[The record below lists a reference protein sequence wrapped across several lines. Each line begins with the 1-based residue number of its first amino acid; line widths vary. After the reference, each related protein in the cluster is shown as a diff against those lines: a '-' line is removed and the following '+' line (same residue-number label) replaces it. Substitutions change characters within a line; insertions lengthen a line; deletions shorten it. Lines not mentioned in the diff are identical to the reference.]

1 MRERGRSLELART
14 LGAMPQPKKQGTA
27 KRSATTKRAS
37 ATTRASSAKRASS
50 PKRASTSKRA
60 TTGKRT
66 ATTRQSTAP
75 KRATTAAADDPLRR
89 LNTLL
94 DALTKSV
101 MLTGDRIQEVVD
113 DAVKRGRLTRTDA
126 EDLVQRLISLGR
138 QQTEDVI
145 SDIEQLLGRGVSQ
158 GGDRVLRHV
167 DKARRAVG
175 IGTFPILGYDD
186 LSAGQINERLSDLTP
201 AQLRKVRDHEKR
213 NANRKSVLQAIERK
227 LK

>member
-1 MRERGRSLELART
+1 
-14 LGAMPQPKKQGTA
+14 MPQPKKQGAAT
-27 KRSATTKRAS
+27 KRSASTTK
-37 ATTRASSAKRASS
+37 RASSAKRATTAKRSTT
-50 PKRASTSKRA
+50 KRASTAKRA
-60 TTGKRT
+60 
-66 ATTRQSTAP
+66 AP
-75 KRATTAAADDPLRR
+75 KPPSDDAVAR
-89 LNTLL
+89 LNLL
-94 DALTKSV
+94 RDTLTKGV

-113 DAVKRGRLTRTDA
+113 DAVKRGRMTRSDA
-126 EDLVQRLISLGR
+126 EDLVQRLIALGR
-138 QQTEDVI
+138 KQTEDLIGDV
-145 SDIEQLLGRGVSQ
+145 EQLLGRGATT

-186 LSAGQINERLSDLTP
+186 LSAGQITERLSDLTP

>member
-1 MRERGRSLELART
+1 MCERGRSLELART
-14 LGAMPQPKKQGTA
+14 LRGMPQPKKQGTA
-27 KRSATTKRAS
+27 TKRS
-37 ATTRASSAKRASS
+37 SSAKRTNA
-50 PKRASTSKRA
+50 RAST
-60 TTGKRT
+60 
-66 ATTRQSTAP
+66 TTRAAP
-75 KRATTAAADDPLRR
+75 KPPTDDALARLSGLR
-89 LNTLL
+89 
-94 DALTKSV
+94 DALTKGV

-113 DAVKRGRLTRTDA
+113 DAVKRGRMTRSDA

-138 QQTEDVI
+138 KQTEDLI
-145 SDIEQLLGRGVSQ
+145 GDIEQLLGRGAST

-175 IGTFPILGYDD
+175 IGSFPVLGYDD
-186 LSAGQINERLSDLTP
+186 LSAAQVTERLDDLTP

>member
-1 MRERGRSLELART
+1 
-14 LGAMPQPKKQGTA
+14 MPQPKKQATATKRSTKPKRPPA
-27 KRSATTKRAS
+27 KRTTKSASTTTKRA
-37 ATTRASSAKRASS
+37 AAK
-50 PKRASTSKRA
+50 
-60 TTGKRT
+60 
-66 ATTRQSTAP
+66 AP
-75 KRATTAAADDPLRR
+75 ADDAAARLSGLR
-89 LNTLL
+89 
-94 DALTKSV
+94 DALTKGV

-113 DAVKRGRLTRTDA
+113 DAVKRGRMTRSDA

-138 QQTEDVI
+138 KQTEDLI
-145 SDIEQLLGRGVSQ
+145 GDIEQLLGRGAST

-186 LSAGQINERLSDLTP
+186 LSAAQVTERLDALTP

>member
-1 MRERGRSLELART
+1 
-14 LGAMPQPKKQGTA
+14 MPQPKKQGTA
-27 KRSATTKRAS
+27 TKRSTTTKRS
-37 ATTRASSAKRASS
+37 SSAKRTAT
-50 PKRASTSKRA
+50 KRAATKRA
-60 TTGKRT
+60 
-66 ATTRQSTAP
+66 AP
-75 KRATTAAADDPLRR
+75 KPQADDPLAP
-89 LNTLL
+89 LNHLR
-94 DALTKSV
+94 DSLTKGV

-113 DAVKRGRLTRTDA
+113 DAVKRGRMTRSDA

-138 QQTEDVI
+138 KQTEDLI
-145 SDIEQLLGRGVSQ
+145 GDIEQLLGRGAST

-175 IGTFPILGYDD
+175 IGSFPILGYDD
-186 LSAGQINERLSDLTP
+186 LSAAQITDRLTDLTP

>member
-1 MRERGRSLELART
+1 
-14 LGAMPQPKKQGTA
+14 MPQPKKQGTA
-27 KRSATTKRAS
+27 KRATT
-37 ATTRASSAKRASS
+37 AKRPAS
-50 PKRASTSKRA
+50 PKRA
-60 TTGKRT
+60 
-66 ATTRQSTAP
+66 AP
-75 KRATTAAADDPLRR
+75 PKPAPDDPLAR
-89 LNTLL
+89 LTMLR
-94 DALTKSV
+94 DTLTKGV

-113 DAVKRGRLTRTDA
+113 DAVRRGRMTRTDA

-138 QQTEDVI
+138 QQTEDLI
-145 SDIEQLLGRGVSQ
+145 GDIEQLLGRGAAT

-167 DKARRAVG
+167 DRARRAVG

-186 LSAGQINERLSDLTP
+186 LSAGQINERLGDLTP

>member
-1 MRERGRSLELART
+1 MS
-14 LGAMPQPKKQGTA
+14 QPKKPAASKRASTAKRSTAAKKPTAKASKPASASRSSASRRRAPAA
-27 KRSATTKRAS
+27 KRSATSAPRKRA
-37 ATTRASSAKRASS
+37 A
-50 PKRASTSKRA
+50 
-60 TTGKRT
+60 
-66 ATTRQSTAP
+66 
-75 KRATTAAADDPLRR
+75 TAAATATSSAPDPLAR
-89 LNTLL
+89 LSSLR
-94 DALTKSV
+94 DALTKGV

-113 DAVKRGRLTRTDA
+113 DAVSRGRMTRTDA

-145 SDIEQLLGRGVSQ
+145 GDIEQLLGRGAST

-186 LSAGQINERLSDLTP
+186 LSASQIGDRLSDLTP

-213 NANRKSVLQAIERK
+213 NANRKSVLASIERK
-227 LK
+227 LA

>member
-1 MRERGRSLELART
+1 
-14 LGAMPQPKKQGTA
+14 MPQPKKQATA
-27 KRSATTKRAS
+27 TRSTTTKRTAS
-37 ATTRASSAKRASS
+37 TKRA
-50 PKRASTSKRA
+50 
-60 TTGKRT
+60 
-66 ATTRQSTAP
+66 AP
-75 KRATTAAADDPLRR
+75 APAPAPDDPLSR
-89 LNTLL
+89 LDALR

-113 DAVKRGRLTRTDA
+113 DAVRRGRMTRGDA

-138 QQTEDVI
+138 KQTEDLI
-145 SDIEQLLGRGVSQ
+145 GDIEQLLGRGAST

-175 IGTFPILGYDD
+175 IGTFPVLGYDD
-186 LSAGQINERLSDLTP
+186 LSAGQINERLKDLTP

-213 NANRKSVLQAIERK
+213 NANRKSVLASIERK

>member
-1 MRERGRSLELART
+1 
-14 LGAMPQPKKQGTA
+14 MPQPKKPVASKRASTA
-27 KRSATTKRAS
+27 KRSAAAKKPTARKSKPAGAS
-37 ATTRASSAKRASS
+37 ASRSSAPRRRAATTTTAKPRASS
-50 PKRASTSKRA
+50 PPS
-60 TTGKRT
+60 
-66 ATTRQSTAP
+66 
-75 KRATTAAADDPLRR
+75 DPLAR
-89 LNTLL
+89 LSSLR
-94 DALTKSV
+94 DALTKGV

-113 DAVKRGRLTRTDA
+113 DAVSRGRMTRTDA

-145 SDIEQLLGRGVSQ
+145 GDIEQLLGRGAST

-186 LSAGQINERLSDLTP
+186 LSASQIGDRLSDLTP

-213 NANRKSVLQAIERK
+213 NANRKSVLASIERK
-227 LK
+227 LA

>member
-1 MRERGRSLELART
+1 
-14 LGAMPQPKKQGTA
+14 MPQPKKPAASKRASTA
-27 KRSATTKRAS
+27 KRSTAAKKPAAKSSKPAAASASRSSTSRKRAP
-37 ATTRASSAKRASS
+37 AAKR
-50 PKRASTSKRA
+50 P
-60 TTGKRT
+60 
-66 ATTRQSTAP
+66 
-75 KRATTAAADDPLRR
+75 ATTAPRKRAAPAAAPAPNDPIARLRSLR
-89 LNTLL
+89 

-113 DAVKRGRLTRTDA
+113 DSVARGRMTRTDA

-138 QQTEDVI
+138 QQTEDAI
-145 SDIEQLLGRGVSQ
+145 SDLEQLLGRGAST

-186 LSAGQINERLSDLTP
+186 LSAGQIGERLGDLTP

-213 NANRKSVLQAIERK
+213 NANRKSVLASIERK
-227 LK
+227 LG

>member
-1 MRERGRSLELART
+1 
-14 LGAMPQPKKQGTA
+14 MPQPKKPA
-27 KRSATTKRAS
+27 
-37 ATTRASSAKRASS
+37 SAKRASTAKRSSTAKKS
-50 PKRASTSKRA
+50 PSRSSASRSSASAKRQPAAKRARSSAQRKRA
-60 TTGKRT
+60 
-66 ATTRQSTAP
+66 AP
-75 KRATTAAADDPLRR
+75 AARASAAAPTPAEALSRLTGLRD
-89 LNTLL
+89 L
-94 DALTKSV
+94 LTKSV

-113 DAVKRGRLTRTDA
+113 DAVSRGRMTRTDA

-138 QQTEDVI
+138 QQTEDI
-145 SDIEQLLGRGVSQ
+145 IGDLEQLLGRGAST

-186 LSAGQINERLSDLTP
+186 LNAGQVTERLGDLTP

-213 NANRKSVLQAIERK
+213 NANRKSILQAIERK

>member
-1 MRERGRSLELART
+1 
-14 LGAMPQPKKQGTA
+14 MPQPKKQGTA
-27 KRSATTKRAS
+27 KRSTTAKRSSTTKRA
-37 ATTRASSAKRASS
+37 ATTTKRAATTT
-50 PKRASTSKRA
+50 KRAATTTKRA
-60 TTGKRT
+60 
-66 ATTRQSTAP
+66 AP
-75 KRATTAAADDPLRR
+75 AQPALDDPLAR
-89 LNTLL
+89 LTVLR
-94 DALTKSV
+94 DALTKGV

-113 DAVKRGRLTRTDA
+113 DAVRRGRMTRTDA

-138 QQTEDVI
+138 QQTEDLI
-145 SDIEQLLGRGVSQ
+145 GDIEQLLGRGAAT

-167 DKARRAVG
+167 DRARRAVG

-186 LSAGQINERLSDLTP
+186 LSAGQINERLGDLTP

>member
-1 MRERGRSLELART
+1 
-14 LGAMPQPKKQGTA
+14 MPQPKKQGTA
-27 KRSATTKRAS
+27 TKRSASTTK
-37 ATTRASSAKRASS
+37 RASSAKRSTTAKR
-50 PKRASTSKRA
+50 PTTAKRASTAKRA
-60 TTGKRT
+60 
-66 ATTRQSTAP
+66 AP
-75 KRATTAAADDPLRR
+75 KPSSDDATAR
-89 LNTLL
+89 LNLL
-94 DALTKSV
+94 RDTLTKGV

-113 DAVKRGRLTRTDA
+113 DAVKRGRMTRSDA

-138 QQTEDVI
+138 KQTEDVL
-145 SDIEQLLGRGVSQ
+145 SDIEQLLGRGASS

-175 IGTFPILGYDD
+175 IGTFPILNYDD
-186 LSAGQINERLSDLTP
+186 LTAGQVSDRLSDLTP

>member
-1 MRERGRSLELART
+1 
-14 LGAMPQPKKQGTA
+14 MPQPKKPAASKRASTAKRSTAAKKPTAKASKPASASRSSASRRRAPAA
-27 KRSATTKRAS
+27 KRSATSAPRKRA
-37 ATTRASSAKRASS
+37 A
-50 PKRASTSKRA
+50 
-60 TTGKRT
+60 
-66 ATTRQSTAP
+66 
-75 KRATTAAADDPLRR
+75 TAAATATSSAPDPLAR
-89 LNTLL
+89 LSSLR
-94 DALTKSV
+94 DALTKGV

-113 DAVKRGRLTRTDA
+113 DAVSRGRMTRTDA

-145 SDIEQLLGRGVSQ
+145 GDIEQLLGRGAST

-186 LSAGQINERLSDLTP
+186 LSASQIGDRLSDLTP

-213 NANRKSVLQAIERK
+213 NANRKSVLASIERK
-227 LK
+227 LA

>member
-1 MRERGRSLELART
+1 
-14 LGAMPQPKKQGTA
+14 MPQPKKQGTA
-27 KRSATTKRAS
+27 TKRA
-37 ATTRASSAKRASS
+37 ASAKRA
-50 PKRASTSKRA
+50 
-60 TTGKRT
+60 
-66 ATTRQSTAP
+66 AP
-75 KRATTAAADDPLRR
+75 APAPAPDDPLSR
-89 LNTLL
+89 LNTLR

-113 DAVKRGRLTRTDA
+113 DAVKRGRMTRSDA

-138 QQTEDVI
+138 KQTEDLI
-145 SDIEQLLGRGVSQ
+145 GDIEQLLGRGAST

-186 LSAGQINERLSDLTP
+186 LSAGQISERLGDLTP

-213 NANRKSVLQAIERK
+213 NANRKSVLASIERK

>member
-1 MRERGRSLELART
+1 
-14 LGAMPQPKKQGTA
+14 MPQPKKQGTA
-27 KRSATTKRAS
+27 KRASTTKRS
-37 ATTRASSAKRASS
+37 STTKRT
-50 PKRASTSKRA
+50 STSKR
-60 TTGKRT
+60 TTASRRTTTPARPQTASKRT
-66 ATTRQSTAP
+66 TAAS
-75 KRATTAAADDPLRR
+75 KAAADDSLRR
-89 LNTLL
+89 LATVR

-113 DAVKRGRLTRTDA
+113 DAVKRGRMTRTDA

-145 SDIEQLLGRGVSQ
+145 SDIEQLLGRGAAT

>member
-1 MRERGRSLELART
+1 
-14 LGAMPQPKKQGTA
+14 MPQPKKQGTA
-27 KRSATTKRAS
+27 KRSTTKRS
-37 ATTRASSAKRASS
+37 TTKK
-50 PKRASTSKRA
+50 PP
-60 TTGKRT
+60 
-66 ATTRQSTAP
+66 AP
-75 KRATTAAADDPLRR
+75 QPAQDDPLSR
-89 LNTLL
+89 LTALR

-113 DAVKRGRLTRTDA
+113 DAVKRGRMTRSDA
-126 EDLVQRLISLGR
+126 EDLVQRLITLGR
-138 QQTEDVI
+138 KQTEDLI
-145 SDIEQLLGRGVSQ
+145 GDIEQLLGRSAAT

-186 LSAGQINERLSDLTP
+186 LSAGQISERLTDLTP